1 MNKRKTKERAYEC
14 KEMVR
19 SYGAF
24 SRGVVGGCVPEKYRF
39 RLAYGLWAA
48 ASSSQFLNSSV
59 SQCVG
64 FCFACR
70 LLRRHSPH
78 FPRWSEKCSKKK
90 KTKKKWSED
99 HCIMPAFVRV
109 CVRRRLIF
117 PLFFNIRKS

>member
-1 MNKRKTKERAYEC
+1 M
-14 KEMVR
+14 
-19 SYGAF
+19 
-24 SRGVVGGCVPEKYRF
+24 GGCVPEKYRF

-90 KTKKKWSED
+90 NKKKV
-99 HCIMPAFVRV
+99 VRGSLHNARF
-109 CVRRRLIF
+109 CTSVRAEKAYLPSVF
-117 PLFFNIRKS
+117 

>member
-1 MNKRKTKERAYEC
+1 MQGNGEEL
-14 KEMVR
+14 
-19 SYGAF
+19 
-24 SRGVVGGCVPEKYRF
+24 GGFQQGGGGGSVPEKYRF

-90 KTKKKWSED
+90 KTKKSGQR
-99 HCIMPAFVRV
+99 IIA
-109 CVRRRLIF
+109 
-117 PLFFNIRKS
+117 